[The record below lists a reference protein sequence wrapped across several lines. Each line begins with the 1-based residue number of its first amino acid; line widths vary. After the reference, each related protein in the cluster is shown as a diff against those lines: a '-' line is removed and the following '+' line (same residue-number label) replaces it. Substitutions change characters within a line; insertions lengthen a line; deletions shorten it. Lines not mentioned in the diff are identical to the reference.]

1 MNAFLW
7 ALLAAFIWGITSVI
21 EKFVLIKVD
30 PVPGLFYRCMG
41 VLFGIVILGLFMLKP
56 NQIRSVD
63 LRSAVLLL
71 TAGFLGSFVAFIAFY
86 NGLKVGEM
94 SMVVPVAAS
103 FYLIAFLLG
112 IFVMGETVTWMK
124 VLGVTLITA
133 GVWLLG
139 AGVWGK

>member
-63 LRSAVLLL
+63 LRSAILLL